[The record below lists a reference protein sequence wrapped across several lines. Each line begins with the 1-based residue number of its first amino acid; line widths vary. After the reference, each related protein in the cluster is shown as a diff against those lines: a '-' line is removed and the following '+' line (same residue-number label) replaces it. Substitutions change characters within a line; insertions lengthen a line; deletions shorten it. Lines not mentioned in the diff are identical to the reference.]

1 MNYFDILKACNAAGI
16 SITELCERAGVP
28 RMTVYRYRVRIPRA
42 VSVYNRIKNE
52 VEKINPTPRTHEQ
65 DND

>member
-1 MNYFDILKACNAAGI
+1 MNYFDIIKACNAAGI

-42 VSVYNRIKNE
+42 VVVYNRIKTE
-52 VEKINPTPRTHEQ
+52 IEKINPTSRKHEQ
-65 DND
+65 DNN